1 MDSDPLVQIKCIN
14 KMSKHIG
21 KDIAKNMSIP
31 IKELKD
37 YIKPKEIK
45 SIILQYAVP
54 KDNKALI
61 NSMILKKI
69 LKEVNNWVL
78 GVQLCKM
85 ASRGEIET
93 CWDEEKNCMS
103 FESKN

>member
-21 KDIAKNMSIP
+21 KDIARSMNIP
-31 IKELKD
+31 LSELKD

-54 KDNKALI
+54 KNDKALI
-61 NSMILKKI
+61 NSIILKKI

-93 CWDEEKNCMS
+93 SWDDSQNCMI
-103 FESKN
+103 FETK

>member
-1 MDSDPLVQIKCIN
+1 MSTDPLIQIKCIN

-21 KDIAKNMSIP
+21 KDIARSMNIP
-31 IKELKD
+31 ITELKE

-45 SIILQYAVP
+45 SIILQYSVP
-54 KDNKALI
+54 RDEKALI

-93 CWDEEKNCMS
+93 SWDDEQNCMI
-103 FESKN
+103 FETTN